1 MFAVLTMVHTAD
13 TMEQLGNNTKILTA
27 AVSGTY
33 KWDLWKENKSVAP
46 KLILDIFV
54 VPVYDNGVILLNER
68 ELHATGRRRNPKGHF
83 GASEKGIFIPRFC
96 GRFLARDRRRSGRY
110 DRRALPAFP

>member
-33 KWDLWKENKSVAP
+33 KWDLWKEN
-46 KLILDIFV
+46 
-54 VPVYDNGVILLNER
+54 ER
-68 ELHATGRRRNPKGHF
+68 KQ
-83 GASEKGIFIPRFC
+83 I
-96 GRFLARDRRRSGRY
+96 RS
-110 DRRALPAFP
+110 P